1 MSRGLILGI
10 TLLACVVVGC
20 GKDKSEAKKRD
31 ANPNALGIDD
41 LQAPPP
47 LDASPGTR
55 PSEGTGSA
63 RENTNFQAGAGA
75 VQNIR
80 KAGQRTATLNDMQQL
95 GLLMTQME
103 LESNRMPQP
112 TDVKNA
118 IRRDAPTLLALI
130 EDGTIILTGTRD
142 RGGLWAYE
150 TEADKRGGVG
160 LVAGT
165 PRRMQA
171 DEIQQMLKK

>member
-1 MSRGLILGI
+1 MCRRLILGVA
-10 TLLACVVVGC
+10 LLAFVAGC
-20 GKDKSEAKKRD
+20 GKDKGENKKRD
-31 ANPNALGIDD
+31 VNPNAIGIDD
-41 LQAPPP
+41 LQAPAP
-47 LDASPGTR
+47 LDATPGTR
-55 PSEGTGSA
+55 PSEGTGPG
-63 RENTNFQAGAGA
+63 RGNTNYQAGAGA

-112 TDVKNA
+112 ADVKTSL
-118 IRRDAPTLLALI
+118 RRDAPKVLALI
-130 EDGTIILTGTRD
+130 EDGTIILTGTRE

-150 TEADKRGGVG
+150 TEADQRGGVG

-171 DEIQQMLKK
+171 DEIRQMLGK